1 MLNHYLNKHKETSK
15 RFLNF
20 TVPRVVAVSPQM
32 RLVEDNPSSITL
44 LDVYRQ
50 RCVKRN
56 VEHDMPIA
64 KYYERLATVQARGNQ
79 VLVSFNSFELLHP
92 FVSLTDGYFNSDMG

>member
-50 RCVKRN
+50 RCIKRN

-79 VLVSFNSFELLHP
+79 VTILFCSFLLMFLVDNFLNFIH
-92 FVSLTDGYFNSDMG
+92 